1 MPVVTC
7 LLFNA
12 MMAVTRFC
20 SLPGGEVALPC
31 QVLSE
36 VNFGDQ
42 QSSGGVL
49 KVNTRLRYESWE
61 TLLGLAYKVCI

>member
-12 MMAVTRFC
+12 VTRFC
-20 SLPGGEVALPC
+20 SLAGGEVALPC

-36 VNFGDQ
+36 VNFGHQ
-42 QSSGGVL
+42 QASGGVR
-49 KVNTRLRYESWE
+49 KVNTRLRYESRE
-61 TLLGLAYKVCI
+61 TPLGLDYKVCI

>member
-12 MMAVTRFC
+12 MTLLTRFC
-20 SLPGGEVALPC
+20 ALSGGKVALPC

-42 QSSGGVL
+42 QSSAGVL
-49 KVNTRLRYESWE
+49 KVNTRLR
-61 TLLGLAYKVCI
+61 